1 VVIAGNISRDE
12 LLRYLDRT
20 ELANG
25 FINRFLVCA
34 ARRAQVLPD
43 GTGVPETSLLPLA
56 HELRAVMDWA
66 LEPRVLGR
74 DEAAGAIW
82 RFVYPEL
89 SEGLPGLLGAATNRA
104 EAQVLRLS
112 VLYAILDRS
121 PVIRAPHL
129 MAALA
134 VWRYAA
140 DSARWVFGDAMGDE
154 IADAIMAAIRI
165 RGSMDRTDI
174 GALFARHVA
183 RDRIER
189 ATGGRPREVWHA
201 A

>member
-1 VVIAGNISRDE
+1 
-12 LLRYLDRT
+12 
-20 ELANG
+20 
-25 FINRFLVCA
+25 
-34 ARRAQVLPD
+34 
-43 GTGVPETSLLPLA
+43 
-56 HELRAVMDWA
+56 
-66 LEPRVLGR
+66 
-74 DEAAGAIW
+74 
-82 RFVYPEL
+82 
-89 SEGLPGLLGAATNRA
+89 
-104 EAQVLRLS
+104 
-112 VLYAILDRS
+112 
-121 PVIRAPHL
+121 

-189 ATGGRPREVWHA
+189 ALVALETADRIRRDAEPTGGRPREVWHA